1 MAETNTFKIDELKQK
16 VQQLVSLY
24 NNLKAEKETL
34 VNEKISLIK
43 TIEEQNIK
51 ISEIEDKY
59 NSLQIAKAVVTKD
72 VDSEY
77 AKKRIDGIVREIDK
91 CIALLNK

>member
-72 VDSEY
+72 VAPFTIVGGAP
-77 AKKRIDGIVREIDK
+77 AKLIRSIEPF
-91 CIALLNK
+91 